1 MVSEKPIGFSS
12 IITAMGY
19 ESFMLF
25 SLLFFLVFI
34 NCQSWSFSL
43 PDGVGVREKRN
54 QKGGGEREREMVT
67 LVKEASFEF
76 AMVYE
81 F

>member
-1 MVSEKPIGFSS
+1 M
-12 IITAMGY
+12 
-19 ESFMLF
+19 
-25 SLLFFLVFI
+25 
-34 NCQSWSFSL
+34 
-43 PDGVGVREKRN
+43 VGVREKRN
-54 QKGGGEREREMVT
+54 QKAGSERKKEREREMVT